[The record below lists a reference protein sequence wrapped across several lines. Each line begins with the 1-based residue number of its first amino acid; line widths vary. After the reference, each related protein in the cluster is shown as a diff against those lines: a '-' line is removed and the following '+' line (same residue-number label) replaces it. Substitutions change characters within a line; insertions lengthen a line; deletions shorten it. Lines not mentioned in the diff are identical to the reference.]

1 MSAPRGFLS
10 GMTARE
16 KTLTI
21 AAMALALLITGRHF
35 VFAPLYS
42 AYMDKKAALTSLDKR
57 ITALDAATETLDGLR
72 VRLDAETAK
81 NRELEKRL
89 EPVMEPA
96 RKGDQV
102 KKALDALE
110 AAAAGERIKLLEIN
124 VSGAD
129 GVDPAS
135 RLDVGAAPGL
145 VKKRMVFTVESDYE
159 ATAALVRNLAGL
171 APAATLEKISIS
183 SDPLDEGSPLVT
195 RIWMRYFELG

>member
-1 MSAPRGFLS
+1 MSAPKGLLS
-10 GMTARE
+10 GMTSRE

-21 AAMALALLITGRHF
+21 AAMALALFIAGRHI
-35 VFAPLYS
+35 VFAPLYA
-42 AYMDKKAALTSLDKR
+42 AYMDKKSALASLDKR
-57 ITALDAATETLDGLR
+57 ISGLNAATETLAGLR
-72 VRLDAETAK
+72 VSLAAETAK

-89 EPVMEPA
+89 EPVMESA

-110 AAAAGERIKLLEIN
+110 ASAAGERIKLIEIH

-129 GVDPAS
+129 G
-135 RLDVGAAPGL
+135 GAAPGL
-145 VKKRMVFTVESDYE
+145 AKKRMMFTVESDYE

-183 SDPLDEGSPLVT
+183 SDPLDDGSPLVT